1 MHNSHL
7 SRNSSSMK
15 QKSIFWLIAVVAI
28 VALVVGLQRKP
39 TAATPVN
46 IGYLP
51 IYVDL
56 PLFVANDQG
65 FFAKRG
71 VKVELKRFAS
81 SPEIGTALI
90 SGDVQVGASVA
101 YSVVLSTESR
111 DPGKLRVFIVDSET
125 PENYL
130 SSFVVLANSGIKTM
144 ADLKGKKLAS
154 FPGPTAVTF
163 CKMVLEKFGLNP
175 STDLQIVEL
184 EVGTQ
189 LLALESHTVDA
200 LFTYEPTATQA
211 VLEKGAVK
219 LLPGAVESQIINPWQ
234 AGVWVVTDEFV
245 KGHAG
250 DARKVM
256 LALYDAIDF
265 IRANPVAAKHALTNY
280 TSIKPSVA
288 KATPNIPFAKIGE
301 VDMAAFQKHADILHQ
316 RGILSKTIEAANL
329 LVAPDQ
335 VR

>member
-1 MHNSHL
+1 
-7 SRNSSSMK
+7 MK
-15 QKSIFWLIAVVAI
+15 KQISIAAVV
-28 VALVVGLQRKP
+28 VLFALGIALLLFRRSPQDSR
-39 TAATPVN
+39 PVN

-56 PLFVANDQG
+56 PLFVAKDQG
-65 FFAKRG
+65 FFDKRG

-81 SPEIGTALI
+81 SPEIGTALV
-90 SGDVQVGASVA
+90 SGDVQVGASIA
-101 YSVVLSTESR
+101 YSVVLSIESR
-111 DPGKLRVFIVDSET
+111 DPGKLKVFIVDSET

-130 SSFVVLANSGIKTM
+130 SSFVALPNSGIKTV

-184 EVGTQ
+184 EVGSH
-189 LLALESHTVDA
+189 LSALESKTVDA

-219 LLPGAVESQIINPWQ
+219 ILPGAVESQIINPWQ
-234 AGVWVVTDEFV
+234 AGVWVVADEFA
-245 KGHAG
+245 KRNSG
-250 DARKVM
+250 DSRKVM

-265 IRANPVAAKHALTNY
+265 IRANPAAAKNALTNY

-288 KATPNIPFAKIGE
+288 QATPNIPFAKIGE
-301 VDMAAFQKHADILHQ
+301 VDMSAFQKHADILHE
-316 RGILSKTIEAANL
+316 RGIISKRIEAAGL
-329 LVAPDQ
+329 LIAPDR